1 MAPENAESPSSGA
14 GTRPQV
20 PVGLR
25 ILSIWGTPVRG
36 WMNRWNRSSAV
47 ALSVL
52 SSLLLLAT
60 IYGIGAA
67 LAWHY
72 GVLSQFLASPLV
84 PALLAATGWS
94 AIWIAWASTVYLR
107 WGYGFAAGAVA
118 GGESP
123 VPHLTDDQ
131 RKNLETHWNR
141 VCSVRTALKY
151 AAVPIAI
158 VVVYAYVSI
167 YPPAGTFQFF
177 AAPASVRALYAFPD
191 QTYWMFVYLAAVAA
205 ILADVGSFGL
215 FFTFEHLRFVS
226 QFVDSERALVGTPKS
241 NTVPLIYLARKPLEE
256 LASASFLS
264 SMGWFGAVAI
274 LVAVFAVDV
283 NVLTL
288 FGVTVLVAIGLY
300 VFLQPQWEFHRLIQS
315 AKGAALSQL
324 ENKLGKDWYD
334 PATQGPKPEH
344 LLTLVLAQNVA
355 AMSDWH
361 VDLRLVVAQIFAA
374 AVPFALAFFHAP
386 FGVG

>member
-1 MAPENAESPSSGA
+1 MASESPAPPVVAANS
-14 GTRPQV
+14 RPQV

-25 ILSIWGTPVRG
+25 ILSLWGTPVRG
-36 WMNRWNRSSAV
+36 WMNRWNRKSAF

-60 IYGIGAA
+60 IYGIGAV

-72 GVLSQFLASPLV
+72 GVLSPFLASPLV

-94 AIWIAWASTVYLR
+94 AIWIAWASAVYLR
-107 WGYGFAAGAVA
+107 WGYGFASGPDATAQA
-118 GGESP
+118 S
-123 VPHLTDDQ
+123 VPHLTDGQ
-131 RKNLETHWNR
+131 RKNLETHWHR
-141 VCSVRTALKY
+141 ICSVRTALKY

-158 VVVYAYVSI
+158 VVLYAYVSI

-361 VDLRLVVAQIFAA
+361 VDLRLVVAQIVAA

-386 FGVG
+386 LGLG